1 MPNHLNHKAF
11 GNVLNWSIKP
21 YTCKSGVSYLWTNLK
36 AAAPFVCFVCGSVSS
51 NQQRRQM
58 AISLTHFNI
67 YQQNRIQI
75 YSLEEEDDWLFVTTE
90 TLHAPHFCINK
101 MYFL

>member
-1 MPNHLNHKAF
+1 
-11 GNVLNWSIKP
+11 
-21 YTCKSGVSYLWTNLK
+21 
-36 AAAPFVCFVCGSVSS
+36 
-51 NQQRRQM
+51 M

-67 YQQNRIQI
+67 YQQNKIQI
-75 YSLEEEDDWLFVTTE
+75 YSLEKEDDWLLVTTE